1 MTHPLSPDPVD
12 LTARLVRCPSVTPLE
27 AGALDLLQAELT
39 AAGFDCHRIPRG
51 GVDNLFARFGARGA
65 NRSFGFNGHVDV
77 VPPGDPA
84 LWTVDPF
91 GGAIRDGRLWG
102 RGAADMKSGVA
113 AFVAAAI
120 DLVREGPPDG
130 AIIITVTGDEEG
142 VATDGTTAILD
153 WMAAQGERMDVC
165 LVGEPTCPEA
175 LGDMIKIG
183 RRGSLNAR
191 ITAHGVQ
198 GHAAYPDR
206 ARNPVHALVA
216 LLARLTARP
225 LDAGSAAFDPSTL
238 ALTTIDVGNPATNV
252 IPAEARAGLN
262 IRFNDLHSGAGLV
275 HWLRTEA
282 EAEAARSGVEISVET
297 SISGESFVT
306 PPGRLVDLVQAA
318 IRAETGR
325 VAALSTSGG
334 TSDARFV
341 RAHCPVV
348 EFGLVG
354 QTMHKTDEHV
364 EVAQIEALTRI
375 YRRILADYFA

>member
-39 AAGFDCHRIPRG
+39 EAGFDCHRIPRG

-91 GGAIRDGRLWG
+91 GGVIRDGRLWG

-120 DLVREGPPDG
+120 DLVREGSPDG

-142 VATDGTTAILD
+142 VATAGTTAILD

>member
-91 GGAIRDGRLWG
+91 GGVIRDGRLWG

-130 AIIITVTGDEEG
+130 AIVITVTGDEEG

-191 ITAHGVQ
+191 ITARGVQ

-262 IRFNDLHSGAGLV
+262 IRFNDLHSGEGLV

-306 PPGRLVDLVQAA
+306 PPGPLVDLVQAA